1 MQDLIYHENI
11 SITNKCILNLIILFK
26 TKTIV
31 LCHASIKLDNLD
43 IKINKK
49 DLGQILEQEKKKMFT
64 IQGMVLFLSRFT
76 GTVRPP
82 LR

>member
-49 DLGQILEQEKKKMFT
+49 DLGQILEQEKKENVYHSGDGT
-64 IQGMVLFLSRFT
+64 FLVPIYWNSS
-76 GTVRPP
+76 PSS
-82 LR
+82 